1 MNPTGTIS
9 RKIAHKQIHVAI
21 SNSIPQ
27 VPYYHK
33 TSITRDG
40 SKVKDDSPIH
50 DYLHHFLIRSIHWE
64 LLTLCLLTESQQHS
78 VQKFLEKVTMKAIS
92 NYPCH

>member
-50 DYLHHFLIRSIHWE
+50 DYLHHFLI
-64 LLTLCLLTESQQHS
+64 
-78 VQKFLEKVTMKAIS
+78 
-92 NYPCH
+92 